1 MSLDVWATNAEQA
14 SIFEGYVILDYSFSQ
29 TSCRSFSQS
38 NKLESPDSE
47 SKIRFSCEV
56 MGQGLEG
63 PAGTEI

>member
-1 MSLDVWATNAEQA
+1 MHGQPTLNKHPCLKGMSFQITVFLKPVVD
-14 SIFEGYVILDYSFSQ
+14 L
-29 TSCRSFSQS
+29 FSQS

-47 SKIRFSCEV
+47 SKIRFSCDV